1 MSIIF
6 KLFFLVFQAILI
18 KIRINK
24 LNIENKLIRYIKFN
38 IKNITM
44 EEDEEKLLSIINYV
58 KSLKERKNKN
68 IIYNEINNPKISF
81 ISPVLNQV
89 QYLPFFISSIQN
101 QKLKEFE
108 LIFIDDFSN
117 DKSVQFIQDTKKK
130 DERIK
135 FPKFFFYLRII

>member
-1 MSIIF
+1 MSNIF
-6 KLFFLVFQAILI
+6 KLFFLVFQGILI

-68 IIYNEINNPKISF
+68 IIYKEIKN
-81 ISPVLNQV
+81 L
-89 QYLPFFISSIQN
+89 
-101 QKLKEFE
+101 
-108 LIFIDDFSN
+108 
-117 DKSVQFIQDTKKK
+117 
-130 DERIK
+130 
-135 FPKFFFYLRII
+135 